1 MIGSETG
8 CLKAVDPVCRSRNPP
23 PILSARMIKASTHL
37 RTHLHHILT
46 LLLVALIGLAAP
58 AANAQNDEQ
67 STGGSTDQPSSQPT
81 VSYTARPAVVNAVW
95 SSLVDDQEELE
106 IQFSTLGAGIEGLVL
121 LDEFETVA
129 FEENIQIQHRVE
141 NAAGVSAVP
150 FALPALMID
159 NVSVELTGI
168 PTGTTVWTELS
179 PGVFEAYIDDAA
191 GNPIAR
197 IERRFV
203 MRDARHAFTI
213 EQTIEN
219 LSNEQHT
226 FRFINTAMID
236 MPKAK
241 NGYAGDRRRVRFGT
255 LKSLE
260 KQGASVQVSVDD
272 KLSNRSKL
280 LGSKVKDA
288 NGTKH
293 YQVAHPVWPSEESVE
308 NGLRLSWIAFSDRYF
323 SVVLHPMLDPMS
335 STPDHRLISES
346 IESVDRLVL
355 NTYDNAPDT
364 TMVLSTSSPE
374 FTLLPGATKSII
386 NGVYAGPRT
395 KPEFNKD
402 PILAALNLPEMV
414 VYNIGGFCAGCTFD
428 WLTNILIAVLRI
440 FHSIVQDW
448 GVSILLLVVVVR
460 GCLHPITRWSQIRM
474 QRFGVQMQAMAPKQK
489 ALKEKY
495 KDDPKRMQQE
505 MSKLWREEG
514 ISPLGMLGCL
524 PMLLQSPVWIALYAT
539 LFFAVELKHEPAFYG
554 IFQTI
559 SGGSWMFLSDLSAAD
574 NAIPLPSSMHFSFPL
589 WGTVSSIN
597 ILPLLLGVVFFLH
610 QKYLTPPTQA
620 TLTPEQE
627 SQQKMMKVMMVVMFP
642 VMMYTAPSGLALY
655 FITNSTMGI
664 LENKW
669 IRAHMKK
676 HGMLEIENIKAEK
689 AKKGPGFMQRMNE
702 AAEAKK
708 QLMEKGPQPPNPASR
723 QFRDKK

>member
-1 MIGSETG
+1 M
-8 CLKAVDPVCRSRNPP
+8 R
-23 PILSARMIKASTHL
+23 H
-37 RTHLHHILT
+37 HLHHILT
-46 LLLVALIGLAAP
+46 FTLTLLIGLGASTAT
-58 AANAQNDEQ
+58 AQDSQ
-67 STGGSTDQPSSQPT
+67 ADSQPT
-81 VSYTARPAVVNAVW
+81 ESYAARPVDAATDW
-95 SSLVDDQEELE
+95 SPLIDDREELE
-106 IQFSTLGAGIEGLVL
+106 IQFSPLGAGIEGLLL

-129 FEENIQIQHRVE
+129 FEENIQIQHRVM
-141 NAAGVSAVP
+141 NNAGVSAIP
-150 FALPALMID
+150 FALLGLEID
-159 NVSVELTGI
+159 GVSVDLSGSVWNETSTGM
-168 PTGTTVWTELS
+168 
-179 PGVFEAYIDDAA
+179 FEASIDDAQ

-213 EQTIEN
+213 EQIVEN
-219 LSNEQHT
+219 LSSEQHT

-255 LKSLE
+255 LKSPE
-260 KQGASVQVSVDD
+260 QQGSSVQVSVDD

-293 YQVAHPVWPSEESVE
+293 YETALPVWPSEESIE
-308 NGLRLSWIAFSDRYF
+308 KGLRLSWIAFSDRYF

-335 STPDHRLISES
+335 STPDHRLIGES
-346 IESVDRLVL
+346 IETIDRLVL
-355 NTYDNAPDT
+355 NTYESAPDT
-364 TMVLSTSSPE
+364 TMVLSTKSPE

-395 KPEFNKD
+395 KPVFNED

-474 QRFGVQMQAMAPKQK
+474 QRFGVQMQSMAPKQK
-489 ALKEKY
+489 ALREKY

-554 IFQTI
+554 VFQNLT
-559 SGGSWMFLSDLSAAD
+559 GGSWMFLSDLSAAD

-642 VMMYTAPSGLALY
+642 IMMYTAPSGLALY

-689 AKKGPGFMQRMNE
+689 AKKGPGFLQRMNE
-702 AAEAKK
+702 AAEARR

-723 QFRDKK
+723 QFREKK